1 MPMAWSH
8 FKDNYLLVLGEN
20 GPAPVP
26 AACACLIS
34 EYRLWWESEGAVAWV
49 FEAPL
54 KLDIEALIT
63 SVMVFGGGLWEIIRH
78 EGSKE

>member
-1 MPMAWSH
+1 MLMAWSH

-20 GPAPVP
+20 EPAPVP
-26 AACACLIS
+26 AACACCL
-34 EYRLWWESEGAVAWV
+34 YRLWWESEGAVDWV
-49 FEAPL
+49 FESPL